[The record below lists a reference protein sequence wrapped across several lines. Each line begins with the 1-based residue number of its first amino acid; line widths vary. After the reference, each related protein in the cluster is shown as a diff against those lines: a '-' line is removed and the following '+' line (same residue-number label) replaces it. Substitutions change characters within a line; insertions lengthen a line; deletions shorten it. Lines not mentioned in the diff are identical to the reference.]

1 MLDWRVIRINQEVR
15 KYDRDLFAY
24 RGGNGAILILR
35 KANRL
40 EASDYNQ
47 TLPNLASLNPQLVLA
62 CTDNWRAD
70 GVPCDRGLEPIIEK
84 LRAMDL
90 WSKDGVLDQL
100 RKNRE
105 AEEDQ
110 RKRTFRNNV
119 GAMAAD
125 MRSQFAKATNDF
137 VTT

>member
-1 MLDWRVIRINQEVR
+1 MLDWRVIRVNQEVR

-40 EASDYNQ
+40 DASDYNQ
-47 TLPNLASLNPQLVLA
+47 SLPNLASLNPQLVLA
-62 CTDNWRAD
+62 LTDNWRVD
-70 GVPCDRGLEPIIEK
+70 GVPCDQGLEPIMDRIK
-84 LRAMDL
+84 FMDL
-90 WSKDGVLDQL
+90 WSKEGVLEKL

-105 AEEDQ
+105 AEEDN

-125 MRSQFAKATNDF
+125 MRSEFARATNNL
-137 VTT
+137 